1 MPQPQTVGRRVL
13 RHSVHDLSVHDLSG
27 RDLSGLRRLPLV
39 WALARRQG
47 SLLLYLVASL
57 LVMGA
62 VGCSSSD
69 APSGGDENA
78 VTSADQDSHEGDA
91 GSGSEGAGGPDAMGG
106 REEGDEESN
115 DEQMA
120 AGMEESG
127 GEHSAEESHDEQMA
141 AGMEESGG
149 EHSAE
154 ESYDEQME
162 AGMEESGKEHAESE
176 EDAAGAGMGGEGY
189 SEEGGM
195 GAGGSEGMAGGGA
208 APKKPVFPE
217 DSPEYAV
224 VEVIWQV
231 GVEGKVEG
239 LAELISPEAD
249 GLLADLR
256 SGELS
261 DEKLAEA
268 KKILGRVQKVGSTK
282 TVRGM
287 KQIILRNDQKQILQ
301 FMCKRTSSS
310 RGYRIEKLTVRDA
323 PTKSGRR

>member
-1 MPQPQTVGRRVL
+1 
-13 RHSVHDLSVHDLSG
+13 
-27 RDLSGLRRLPLV
+27 
-39 WALARRQG
+39 
-47 SLLLYLVASL
+47 
-57 LVMGA
+57 MGA

-141 AGMEESGG
+141 AGMEESSGEHSAEESYDEQMEAGMEEPGG

>member
-141 AGMEESGG
+141 AGMEESSG

>member
-141 AGMEESGG
+141 AGMEESSG

-268 KKILGRVQKVGSTK
+268 RKILGRVQKVGSTK